1 MRVNK
6 YFVYSKFKITYI
18 RLNMKIDYYYSV
30 MSPFT
35 YLGSER
41 FISLVEKYNIEV
53 EEKPFDII
61 GEIFANTG
69 GIPVPK
75 RHPSRQKYRL
85 VEIER
90 VGKKLNIPVNPKPKF
105 FPLSDPH
112 LPAKFILAS
121 NKLGNKLHFSNTCL
135 KYLWS
140 QEKDISDMKIL
151 EEICMS
157 LNLNFEEMQDIASSP
172 EIQNQY
178 ETNSQQAISSDVFG
192 APSYVYNSEVFWG
205 QDRLDYLEDALK
217 NN

>member
-41 FISLVEKYNIEV
+41 FIALVERYNIEV

-121 NKLGNKLHFSNTCL
+121 NKIGNKLHFSNTCL

-157 LNLNFEEMQDIASSP
+157 LNLNFEEMQDIALSS

-178 ETNSQQAISSDVFG
+178 ETNSQKAISSDVFG

-217 NN
+217 K

>member
-1 MRVNK
+1 
-6 YFVYSKFKITYI
+6 
-18 RLNMKIDYYYSV
+18 MKIDYYFSV

-41 FISLVEKYNIEV
+41 FLAIVEKYNIEV

-61 GEIFANTG
+61 GKIFANTG

-75 RHPSRQKYRL
+75 RHQSRQKYRL

-90 VGKKLNIPVNPKPKF
+90 IGKKLDIPINPKPQF

-121 NKLGNKLHFSNTCL
+121 NKLGNKLNFSNICL

-140 QEKDISDMKIL
+140 QEKDISDMNIL
-151 EEICMS
+151 QEICNGLS
-157 LNLNFEEMQDIASSP
+157 LNFEEMKKIASSP
-172 EIQNQY
+172 EIQIQY
-178 ETNSQQAISSDVFG
+178 EKNSQQAIDSDVFG
-192 APSYVYNSEVFWG
+192 APSYVFNGEVFWG
-205 QDRLDYLEDALK
+205 QDRLDYLEDSLK
-217 NN
+217 I

>member
-1 MRVNK
+1 
-6 YFVYSKFKITYI
+6 
-18 RLNMKIDYYYSV
+18 MKIDYYFSV

-41 FISLVEKYNIEV
+41 FLAIVEKYNIEV

-61 GEIFANTG
+61 GKIFANTG

-75 RHPSRQKYRL
+75 RHQSRQKYRL

-90 VGKKLNIPVNPKPKF
+90 IGKKLDIPINPKPQF

-121 NKLGNKLHFSNTCL
+121 NKLGNKLYFSNICL

-140 QEKDISDMKIL
+140 QEKDISDMNIL
-151 EEICMS
+151 QEICNGLS
-157 LNLNFEEMQDIASSP
+157 LNFEEMKKIASSP
-172 EIQNQY
+172 EIQIQY
-178 ETNSQQAISSDVFG
+178 EKNSQQAIDSDVFG
-192 APSYVYNSEVFWG
+192 APSYVFNGEVFWG
-205 QDRLDYLEDALK
+205 QDRLDYLEDSLK
-217 NN
+217 I

>member
-1 MRVNK
+1 
-6 YFVYSKFKITYI
+6 
-18 RLNMKIDYYYSV
+18 MKIDYYYSV

-41 FISLVEKYNIEV
+41 FIALVEKYNIEV

-90 VGKKLNIPVNPKPKF
+90 VGKKLNIPVNPKPQF

-121 NKLGNKLHFSNTCL
+121 NKIGNKLHFSNTCL

-151 EEICMS
+151 EEICIS

-172 EIQNQY
+172 EIENQY
-178 ETNSQQAISSDVFG
+178 KTNL
-192 APSYVYNSEVFWG
+192 NSPILNIQHIFF
-205 QDRLDYLEDALK
+205 L
-217 NN
+217 

>member
-1 MRVNK
+1 
-6 YFVYSKFKITYI
+6 
-18 RLNMKIDYYYSV
+18 MKIDYYYSV

-41 FISLVEKYNIEV
+41 FLAIVEKYNIEV
-53 EEKPFDII
+53 VEKPFDII
-61 GEIFANTG
+61 GKIFANTG

-90 VGKKLNIPVNPKPKF
+90 IGKKLDIPINPKPQF

-121 NKLGNKLHFSNTCL
+121 NKLGNKLYFSNICL

-140 QEKDISDMKIL
+140 LEKDISDMNIL
-151 EEICMS
+151 QEICNGLS
-157 LNLNFEEMQDIASSP
+157 LNFEEMKKIAYSP
-172 EIQNQY
+172 EIQIQY
-178 ETNSQQAISSDVFG
+178 EKNSQQAIDSDVFG
-192 APSYVYNSEVFWG
+192 APSYVFNGEVFWG
-205 QDRLDYLEDALK
+205 QDRLDYLEDSLK
-217 NN
+217 I

>member
-1 MRVNK
+1 
-6 YFVYSKFKITYI
+6 
-18 RLNMKIDYYYSV
+18 MKIDYYYSV

-41 FISLVEKYNIEV
+41 FIELVEKYNIEV

-69 GIPVPK
+69 GVPVPK

-90 VGKKLNIPVNPKPKF
+90 ISNKLNIPVNPKPHF

-121 NKLGNKLHFSNTCL
+121 NKLGNKLHFSNMCL

-140 QEKDISDMKIL
+140 QEKDISDLKIL
-151 EEICMS
+151 EDICSS
-157 LNLNFEEMQDIASSP
+157 LSLNFEEMKNIASSS

-178 ETNSQQAISSDVFG
+178 ETNSQEAINSDVFG
-192 APSYVYNSEVFWG
+192 APSYVYNGEVFWG

-217 NN
+217 NK